1 MLTADLIAQIV
12 PENLSVG
19 ERVVQDGIVFE
30 RCLQL
35 VVLDGKGNNLFV
47 FKRIDDLRIGH
58 GGLRLRLQ
66 QRGDQ
71 NNQEHQNNQVKSKTP
86 EIAVAFLLQKMGSL
100 LHNRI
105 YTDQPLI
112 VSRCIPLA

>member
-30 RCLQL
+30 HCLQL

-47 FKRIDDLRIGH
+47 FKRIDDL
-58 GGLRLRLQ
+58 
-66 QRGDQ
+66 
-71 NNQEHQNNQVKSKTP
+71 
-86 EIAVAFLLQKMGSL
+86 
-100 LHNRI
+100 
-105 YTDQPLI
+105 
-112 VSRCIPLA
+112 